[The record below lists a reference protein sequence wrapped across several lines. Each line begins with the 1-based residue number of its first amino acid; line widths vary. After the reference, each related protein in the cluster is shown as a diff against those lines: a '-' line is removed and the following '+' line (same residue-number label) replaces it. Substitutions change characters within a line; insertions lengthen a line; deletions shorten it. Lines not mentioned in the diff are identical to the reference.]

1 VVMEVDGR
9 WLPLEI
15 NETSSKHQQPS
26 ATLDGDIGNFELES
40 IKPASRPRLNNSD
53 YGEIV

>member
-1 VVMEVDGR
+1 MVMEVDGR